1 VLLWAGST
9 AERLVPDNAHEQW
22 EGALAGLAVRRA
34 QDGGPASYELAFE
47 DGPRIPL
54 NARLGEGFRVEFT
67 GVVSCRHCGAESRKS
82 FGGGYCYDCFST
94 LARCDLCVVSPDRC
108 HYAAGTCREP
118 EWGES
123 FCMQPHLVYL
133 ANTSGLKV
141 GITRAGREIGR
152 WLDQGAIQG
161 LVILEAATRRDA
173 GLAEAA
179 IATVLPDRTDWR
191 RMLRA
196 DVPPLDLPAAWRR
209 LRDSELSLPD
219 GVTTLEGRAAVVV
232 SLAYPLTAN
241 AAPEH
246 TLRLENG
253 PVSGNLKGMKGQYL
267 VLGNGAFNVRAH
279 AGYRV
284 RLSIGAPMEEET
296 GGEQLG
302 LFG

>member
-1 VLLWAGST
+1 MT
-9 AERLVPDNAHEQW
+9 EHW
-22 EGALAGLAVRRA
+22 EGELAGLGIS
-34 QDGGPASYELAFE
+34 GGTQGEPALYQLQLE
-47 DGPRIPL
+47 DGPTIELNGRI
-54 NARLGEGFRVEFT
+54 GSGIEISFS
-67 GVVSCRHCGAESRKS
+67 GVVCCRNCGAESRKS

-108 HYAAGTCREP
+108 HYDAGTCREP
-118 EWGES
+118 DWGRS

-133 ANTSGLKV
+133 ANSSGIKV
-141 GITRAGREIGR
+141 GITRAGRELGR

-173 GLAEAA
+173 GLAEVA
-179 IATVLPDRTDWR
+179 IAAVLPDRTDWR

-196 DVPPLDLPAAWRR
+196 DVPPLDLRGAWRR
-209 LRDSELSLPD
+209 LQETGLALPA
-219 GVTTLEGRAAVVV
+219 GVAPAAGSPEVVT
-232 SLAYPLTAN
+232 LAYPLTAN
-241 AAPEH
+241 APPAQ
-246 TLRLENG
+246 TLRLDEA

-267 VLGNGAFNVRAH
+267 LLGSGAFNVRAH

-284 RLSIGAPMEEET
+284 RVRIGAPFEEEA